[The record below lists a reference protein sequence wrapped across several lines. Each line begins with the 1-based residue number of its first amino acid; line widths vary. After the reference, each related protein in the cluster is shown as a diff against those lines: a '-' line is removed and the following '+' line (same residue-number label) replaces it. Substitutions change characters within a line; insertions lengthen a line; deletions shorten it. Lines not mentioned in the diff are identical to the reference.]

1 LGRAFVNNELR
12 RLAIALR
19 PFSRREQPTM
29 LKIQFFFVRCIRKS
43 RRFGKFQPRTHEKV
57 ENGEKTA
64 YISHATNSIDYY
76 LILRQLI
83 PMPRALPTKV
93 RENVEFGLLFGWRS
107 EEVAASNKVSI
118 RTVERTKMN
127 LNRFGAS
134 LPPELVRQG
143 RPKILTHEAEEVSV

>member
-1 LGRAFVNNELR
+1 VGSCSSVPVR
-12 RLAIALR
+12 RFDK
-19 PFSRREQPTM
+19 PN
-29 LKIQFFFVRCIRKS
+29 LKPGYRCIRKS

-93 RENVEFGLLFGWRS
+93 RENVEFGLSLGWRS